1 MKCSLGLSSDLICPL
16 SASPGTLDHFHCSA
30 YNEEGEFTENN
41 EYKVTLHTSSL
52 GEHHTHVVFMM
63 YKPRLHIEC
72 DPPFDLQSKC
82 SANKCRVQWKRPKAY
97 EEILK
102 DWQWELA
109 FKVVQEPWEQ
119 AQRRVFVN
127 TETWVDIEGFEFKS
141 GRNYVARMRCKTP
154 DVNKHY
160 GSQWSPW
167 SSSVTWKAHRGDW
180 QQLDAHFP
188 KAAPIYFLLCLGTLL
203 LFLALAFTLFR
214 RAKSSC
220 GGSIPTPA
228 AFFQPLYLAH
238 DGNFKGWAGLAAA
251 TTHENE
257 AGWRRSGGEAEA
269 AAAPGALRSEG
280 RAEEPPESSPGARA
294 DLGEPERSVPGF
306 AAGEARPLQPRAGGT
321 LPGAVVFRPRDGD
334 SGPGVWNRREGFAP
348 GSSSRFAELG
358 LA

>member
-1 MKCSLGLSSDLICPL
+1 MGKACGTAACLVLWARSFLLLATEQTDAASQVQCRNNYGFQGRRVDCQWHRNQALGETPFYLNFSDSLGLSSNLICPL

-30 YNEEGEFTENN
+30 YSEEGEFTEND
-41 EYKVTLHTSSL
+41 EYKVTLHASSL
-52 GEHHTHVVFMM
+52 GEHHILVVFMM

-167 SSSVTWKAHRGDW
+167 SSSVTWKAH
-180 QQLDAHFP
+180 P
-188 KAAPIYFLLCLGTLL
+188 
-203 LFLALAFTLFR
+203 
-214 RAKSSC
+214 
-220 GGSIPTPA
+220 
-228 AFFQPLYLAH
+228 
-238 DGNFKGWAGLAAA
+238 
-251 TTHENE
+251 
-257 AGWRRSGGEAEA
+257 
-269 AAAPGALRSEG
+269 
-280 RAEEPPESSPGARA
+280 
-294 DLGEPERSVPGF
+294 DLQR
-306 AAGEARPLQPRAGGT
+306 L
-321 LPGAVVFRPRDGD
+321 
-334 SGPGVWNRREGFAP
+334 
-348 GSSSRFAELG
+348 
-358 LA
+358 